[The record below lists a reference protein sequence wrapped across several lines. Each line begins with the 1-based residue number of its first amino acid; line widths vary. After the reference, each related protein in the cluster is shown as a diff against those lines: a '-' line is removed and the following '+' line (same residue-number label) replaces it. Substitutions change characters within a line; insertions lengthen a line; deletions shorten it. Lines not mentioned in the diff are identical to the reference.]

1 MRSNSTPAAETTQP
15 SPGDGL
21 PDELRARYADTLGEA
36 HAHAKAEGLRL
47 RVPAGVAQDR
57 AIRAVLDAA
66 SSSGANPSAAT
77 VAAYKRDHARLWAA
91 GATPLDHASTRAHF
105 DRLRSACRWVEAE
118 EIRRLRTL
126 AEDARKA
133 RDMDAMR
140 AHTLAAFE
148 RATVYRALYLDA
160 DRPTWAHK
168 AHAMRAAGLRPVGK
182 SKRQAGRRALSPDC
196 LLVALGQQPGR
207 CARVEAMAMVFALF
221 GIRPAEL
228 VRGVVL
234 DNTAQGLRLGVAG
247 AKVDA
252 VRGQPLRVLEVE
264 PTRRGQSAIAVAFL
278 RVHVEEHG
286 GELIATPADVVAVRR
301 ALHQAQPGL
310 SPYAYRH
317 ARASDAKASQGRAG
331 AAAWLGHSNDK
342 TQQGYGH
349 ARSARGAV
357 AIKAA
362 QASRPV
368 RQTKTLPPTLAE
380 RFAQVA
386 ARLASRSSS
395 QSATSATP
403 PRRRLPRPGW

>member
-1 MRSNSTPAAETTQP
+1 MRGNSAPATKATPA
-15 SPGDGL
+15 SPGGGL
-21 PDELRARYADTLGEA
+21 PDELRARYAGTLADA
-36 HAHAKAEGLRL
+36 HARAKMEGLRL
-47 RVPAGVAQDR
+47 RVPVGVAQDR

-77 VAAYKRDHARLWAA
+77 VAAYRRDHARLWMA
-91 GATPLDHASTRAHF
+91 GATPLDKATTRAHF
-105 DRLRSACRWVEAE
+105 DRLRSACRWVEAD
-118 EIRRLRTL
+118 EIRRLRNL

-133 RDMDAMR
+133 RDLDAMR

-148 RATVYRALYLDA
+148 RATLYRALYLDA

-168 AHAMRAAGLRPVGK
+168 AHAMRAAGLRPVSK
-182 SKRQAGRRALSPDC
+182 SKRKAGRRALSPDR
-196 LLVALGQQPGR
+196 LLVALGHQPGR

-228 VRGVVL
+228 ARGVVL

-247 AKVDA
+247 AKVNA

-264 PTRRGQSAIAVAFL
+264 PTRRGQSELAVALL
-278 RVHVEEHG
+278 RAYVEDNG
-286 GELIATPADVVAVRR
+286 GEIIATPADVVAVRR
-301 ALHQAQPGL
+301 AMRQAQPGL

-342 TQQGYGH
+342 TQQGYGN

-357 AIKAA
+357 AVKAA
-362 QASRPV
+362 HASRPI
-368 RQTKTLPPTLAE
+368 RGTKTLPLTLAE

-386 ARLASRSSS
+386 ARLAARSSS
-395 QSATSATP
+395 QSATNASP

>member
-1 MRSNSTPAAETTQP
+1 MRSNSTPATETTQP

-66 SSSGANPSAAT
+66 SSSGANPSAST
-77 VAAYKRDHARLWAA
+77 VDAYKRDHARLRAA

-118 EIRRLRTL
+118 EIARLRDL
-126 AEDARKA
+126 AETARKA
-133 RDMDAMR
+133 KDLDAMR
-140 AHTLAAFE
+140 AYTLAAFE
-148 RATVYRALYLDA
+148 RATVYRAQFLDA

-168 AHAMRAAGLRPVGK
+168 AHAMRAAGLRPVSK
-182 SKRQAGRRALSPDC
+182 SKRQAGRRALSPDR

-228 VRGVVL
+228 ARGVVL

-264 PTRRGQSAIAVAFL
+264 PTRRGQSAVAVAFL
-278 RVHVEEHG
+278 RAHVDEHG

-301 ALHQAQPGL
+301 AMRQAQPGL

-362 QASRPV
+362 TASRPV
-368 RQTKTLPPTLAE
+368 RRTKTLPLTLAE

-386 ARLASRSSS
+386 ARLAARTSS
-395 QSATSATP
+395 QSATNASP

>member
-1 MRSNSTPAAETTQP
+1 MRSNSTPATETTQP

-21 PDELRARYADTLGEA
+21 PDELRARYAATLGEA
-36 HAHAKAEGLRL
+36 HARAQAEGLRL
-47 RVPAGVAQDR
+47 RVPVGVAQDR
-57 AIRAVLDAA
+57 AVRAVLDAA

-77 VAAYKRDHARLWAA
+77 VAAYRRDHARLWAA

-118 EIRRLRTL
+118 EIRRLRAL

-140 AHTLAAFE
+140 AYTVAAFE

-168 AHAMRAAGLRPVGK
+168 AHAMRAAGLRPVSK
-182 SKRQAGRRALSPDC
+182 SKRQAGRRALSPDR

-247 AKVDA
+247 AKVNA

-278 RVHVEEHG
+278 RAHVDEHG
-286 GELIATPADVVAVRR
+286 GEIVAMPADVVAVRR
-301 ALHQAQPGL
+301 AMRHAQPGL

-349 ARSARGAV
+349 ARSAKGAV
-357 AIKAA
+357 TIKAA

-368 RQTKTLPPTLAE
+368 RRTKTLPLTLAE

-386 ARLASRSSS
+386 ARLAARNSS
-395 QSATSATP
+395 QPAPNASP

>member
-1 MRSNSTPAAETTQP
+1 MRSKRAPATETTQP

-36 HAHAKAEGLRL
+36 YAHAKAEGLRL
-47 RVPAGVAQDR
+47 RVPTGVAQDR

-66 SSSGANPSAAT
+66 SSSGANPSTDT
-77 VAAYKRDHARLWAA
+77 VAAYRRDHARLRAA

-105 DRLRSACRWVEAE
+105 DRLRSACRWVEVQ
-118 EIRRLRTL
+118 EITRLRDL
-126 AEDARKA
+126 AETARKA
-133 RDMDAMR
+133 KDLDDMR
-140 AHTLAAFE
+140 AYTLAAFE
-148 RATVYRALYLDA
+148 RATIYRALYLDA

-168 AHAMRAAGLRPVGK
+168 ANAMRAVGLRPVSK
-182 SKRQAGRRALSPDC
+182 SKRQAGRRALSPDR

-228 VRGVVL
+228 VRGVVM

-247 AKVDA
+247 AKVDT

-264 PTRRGQSAIAVAFL
+264 PTRRGQSTIAVAFL
-278 RVHVEEHG
+278 RAYVDDNG

-301 ALHQAQPGL
+301 AMRQAQPGL

-331 AAAWLGHSNDK
+331 AAAWLGHSNDR
-342 TQQGYGH
+342 TQQGYGN

-368 RQTKTLPPTLAE
+368 RRTKTLPLTLAE

-395 QSATSATP
+395 QPATNASP